1 MRSFVCFHMHSL
13 QINDSGLSLS
23 VGGQGFPQATMNVV
37 PNYFHRKIE
46 EK

>member
-1 MRSFVCFHMHSL
+1 MSSFGCFHMHSL

-23 VGGQGFPQATMNVV
+23 ARGWGFPLAATMNVA
-37 PNYFHRKIE
+37 PGYFHIIE